1 MPAGKFN
8 PLNASIQTDLPGE
21 SVDLDPGNPVSL
33 FTQSYDDLE
42 TLLAAHR
49 FACVTV
55 AGDAPDPDW
64 VGVLWNAWLDRF
76 VGRGWKTSGS
86 AVMSHN

>member
-1 MPAGKFN
+1 MLQYRPTFRENQWIWTRGTRYRF
-8 PLNASIQTDLPGE
+8 
-21 SVDLDPGNPVSL
+21 

-49 FACVTV
+49 FAWVTV
-55 AGDAPDPDW
+55 AGDATDPDW
-64 VGVLWNAWLDRF
+64 VAVLWNAWLDRF